1 MNLSYSVDEVCKITG
16 LGRTKIYEAMKNGL
30 LPAKKFGKRTIIL
43 KVDLDDFLKG
53 LKSYKQPTQHKSKI
67 KKPKK
72 SEN

>member
-1 MNLSYSVDEVCKITG
+1 
-16 LGRTKIYEAMKNGL
+16 MKNGL

-43 KVDLDDFLKG
+43 KADLDDFLKG
-53 LKSYKQPTQHKSKI
+53 LKSYKQPTQHRSKI